1 MSRPQA
7 DCIMMLRVCLLE
19 WLAQTVCICCKCNL
33 YVNTG
38 LVQLSL
44 CQVLPVPVQV
54 EDQHYCF
61 SLISRCFKELQA
73 GRGGQVPLLRTAR
86 DLLKL
91 LPMEVKA
98 KVCVVLSP
106 DNTFVALAGNRLVC
120 VFGSVTHLAQ
130 DDCCATMWRLHA
142 SECLPQHTTHRVVVH
157 LNHTAKTHHS
167 RDPGAKCFLGL
178 CDQQQTCM

>member
-1 MSRPQA
+1 M
-7 DCIMMLRVCLLE
+7 
-19 WLAQTVCICCKCNL
+19 CCKCNL
-33 YVNTG
+33 CVNTG
-38 LVQLSL
+38 LVKLSL

-106 DNTFVALAGNRLVC
+106 SNIFVALAGNRLVC

-130 DDCCATMWRLHA
+130 DAACCVA
-142 SECLPQHTTHRVVVH
+142 
-157 LNHTAKTHHS
+157 
-167 RDPGAKCFLGL
+167 F
-178 CDQQQTCM
+178 TCI